1 MYISL
6 NNLFMGIVF
15 ILVICILVLGIMVL
29 VKLNKTIS
37 SILEILQ
44 NNKQNIEN
52 TCESLPVVSKNII
65 EITDNIKDI
74 SNVAT
79 EFTADAIVT
88 KENIINNYDMVK
100 EIFKI
105 IKSVLLK

>member
-6 NNLFMGIVF
+6 NNLFMGIIFV
-15 ILVICILVLGIMVL
+15 LLICILVLGIIFL
-29 VKLNKTIS
+29 LKLNKTIS
-37 SILEILQ
+37 NVLEICD
-44 NNKQNIEN
+44 K
-52 TCESLPVVSKNII
+52 LPVVSKNMV

-74 SNVAT
+74 SEVAT
-79 EFTADAIVT
+79 DFTADAIVT

-105 IKSVLLK
+105 IKSVFIK

>member
-6 NNLFMGIVF
+6 NNLFIGIVF
-15 ILVICILVLGIMVL
+15 ILVICMLVLGIMVL
-29 VKLNKTIS
+29 VKLNKTIG